1 MQTMSPRPNVS
12 EQRKSQILEAAAAVF
27 SQTGFSAARMEDI
40 AQEAGLSKG
49 TLYLYFKSKD
59 ELKTELMRRYF
70 SVDAKELRALET
82 AQGTATVRLL
92 RYVDASLE
100 RFAQIADLFPIIN
113 EFYAVATR
121 SDEVREFF
129 AGTLHSYRESTRAII
144 QQGIDRG
151 EFSAVDA
158 NQATTALSALYEG
171 TILLSVIDPANVNLS
186 RDLKPS
192 IMLFLQGLIR
202 GEAG

>member
-1 MQTMSPRPNVS
+1 MSPRPDVS

-40 AQEAGLSKG
+40 AEEAGLSKG

-59 ELKTELMRRYF
+59 ELKTELMRHYF
-70 SVDAKELRALET
+70 SVDSEELKALET
-82 AQGTATVRLL
+82 AKGTAMARLL
-92 RYVDASLE
+92 LYVDASLE

-113 EFYAVATR
+113 EFYAVAAR

-151 EFSAVDA
+151 EFSAGDA
-158 NQATTALSALYEG
+158 NQITTALSALYEG
-171 TILLSVIDPANVNLS
+171 TILLSVIDPANVNLN
-186 RDLKPS
+186 RDLKPG